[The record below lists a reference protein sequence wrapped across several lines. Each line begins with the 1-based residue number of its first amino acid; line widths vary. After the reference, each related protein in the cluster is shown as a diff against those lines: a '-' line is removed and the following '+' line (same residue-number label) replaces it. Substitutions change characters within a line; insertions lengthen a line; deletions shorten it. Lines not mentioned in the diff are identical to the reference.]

1 VKINPYLLAKH
12 APLVYLVFMDKIRI
26 NHVIGVNGLLEFSR
40 DEKSGVSLWEDVANN
55 VWTWDQIVEA
65 SKDVTNKEIIDAMKV
80 DGHITEPC
88 VNDLL
93 NLLK

>member
-1 VKINPYLLAKH
+1 MVEPKPYTV
-12 APLVYLVFMDKIRI
+12 P
-26 NHVIGVNGLLEFSR
+26 
-40 DEKSGVSLWEDVANN
+40 N

-65 SKDVTNKEIIDAMKV
+65 SKDVTNQEIIDAMKV
-80 DGHITEPC
+80 DGRITEPC